1 MRLSATLSIYLGRRF
16 LVSIGVVLFVL
27 VCVVLL
33 FEMVELMRRASGK
46 DDTTLGLLVQMAF
59 LKLPLMTQKIL
70 PFAALFGGMYAF
82 ARLTRSHE
90 LVVARAAGV
99 SVWQFLMPALVIAL
113 AVGIFTA
120 TVFNPLSSAMV
131 ARYEQLESKFLLGRP
146 SLLALS
152 PSGLWLRQ
160 ADSGG
165 QSVIHAAGVSQEGM
179 ELEDVTVFTFEDGDR
194 FVGRIDARSARLGEG
209 YWELSDALITG
220 PDRPAVFEETARVE
234 TTLTASQIQESF
246 AAPETLSFWA
256 LPRFIEMLQAAG
268 FSAVRHRL
276 HWNTVAAGPVLL
288 CAMVLIAATFALRVT
303 RRGRTSLL
311 IAGGVLA
318 GFALYFLSDV
328 VYALGL
334 SGAIPVALAAWTP
347 AGVTALLGMAMLFH
361 LEDG

>member
-113 AVGIFTA
+113 AVGTFTA

-131 ARYEQLESKFLLGRP
+131 ARYEQLESKFLRGRP

-179 ELEDVTVFTFEDGDR
+179 ELEDVIVFTFEDGDR

-256 LPRFIEMLQAAG
+256 LPRFIEMLQATG